1 MEQPQSS
8 STPGKDLKQK
18 VRKCRCFRFRIKNSS
33 QYNIWLQ
40 PGENASEW
48 PQISTL
54 FLLYFAAP
62 TSSTNPDDEDIDI
75 VGDDGN
81 NNKNNISGNLSS
93 SESSRDLQLHVYGPP
108 QFTEADVLAC
118 MNELEELGE
127 EHEDSKK
134 SEQEEAELAAA
145 PSTTDSPTT
154 EERTIKREVAS
165 PALSGSA
172 GEDEE
177 HHTEHNDRD
186 GHSKPKDSKIKIED
200 KSRCSKCLV
209 SQDFIRAF
217 CCWKRTKLGS
227 FFRKYEHF

>member
-1 MEQPQSS
+1 MHLIAP
-8 STPGKDLKQK
+8 
-18 VRKCRCFRFRIKNSS
+18 
-33 QYNIWLQ
+33 IW
-40 PGENASEW
+40 
-48 PQISTL
+48 TL
-54 FLLYFAAP
+54 FLQLYFAAP

-118 MNELEELGE
+118 MNELEE
-127 EHEDSKK
+127 EDSKK
-134 SEQEEAELAAA
+134 SEHEGEAELAEHQAA
-145 PSTTDSPTT
+145 STTHSPT

-177 HHTEHNDRD
+177 HHTEHNDHD
-186 GHSKPKDSKIKIED
+186 DHSIKPKDSKIKIQD

-209 SQDFIRAF
+209 SLAIDQKDPL
-217 CCWKRTKLGS
+217 KK
-227 FFRKYEHF
+227 